1 MTLDELRKQVDRLDS
16 QIVRLI
22 NERAE
27 VACEIGRLKKRGN
40 NALYVPS
47 REKAVYENISALN
60 GGPLPDTCLKAV
72 YREIMS
78 GCLALEKPLKV
89 AYLGPEG
96 TFTHVAARRKFGD
109 SVTYLPSATLDEV
122 FAEVERGRADHG
134 IVPVENSTGGGIH
147 ETLTRFLSSPLKV
160 CAEVL
165 LEIHHA
171 LIARCELTDVQKVYS
186 RGEVL
191 GQTRRW
197 LQEHMPGVALSE
209 MASTSSAAAKAAAEP
224 NAAAIGSASLAPVHG
239 LRVLADRIEDYAH
252 NATRFFVLGRSMS
265 APTGNDKTAVL
276 CSVRDKVGALHDLLE
291 PFKEHG
297 INMTKIESFPSPNAP
312 WQYYF
317 FVDFLGHPEREDTQR
332 ALQAMEAECVSF
344 KVLGAFARWEG

>member
-1 MTLDELRKQVDRLDS
+1 MTLDELRKQVDKLDS
-16 QIVRLI
+16 QIVHLI
-22 NERAE
+22 NERAK
-27 VACEIGRLKKRGN
+27 VACEIGNLKKRDN
-40 NALYVPS
+40 NALYVPA

-60 GGPLPDTCLKAV
+60 EGPLPDGCLKAV

-78 GCLALEKPLKV
+78 GCLALETPLKI

-96 TFTHVAARRKFGD
+96 TFTHVAARTKFGD
-109 SVTYLPSATLDEV
+109 SVTYVPAASLDEV
-122 FAEVERGRADHG
+122 FAEVERGRAHHG
-134 IVPVENSTGGGIH
+134 MVPVENSTGGGIH

-171 LIARCELTDVQKVYS
+171 LMARCEMQDVQKIYS

-191 GQTRRW
+191 GQTRHW
-197 LQEHMPGVALSE
+197 LQKHMPDVKLAE
-209 MASTSSAAAKAAAEP
+209 VASTSSAAAKAATEP
-224 NAAAIGSASLAPVHG
+224 NVAAIGSASLAPVHG
-239 LRVLADRIEDYAH
+239 LRVLADHIEDYAH
-252 NATRFFVLGRSMS
+252 NATRFFVLGKNMS
-265 APTGNDKTAVL
+265 APTGNDKTAIL
-276 CSVRDKVGALHDLLE
+276 CSVRDKVGALHDLLA
-291 PFKEHG
+291 PIKEHG

-317 FVDFLGHPEREDTQR
+317 FIDFLGHPEREDTQKTLR
-332 ALQAMEAECVSF
+332 DMEAECVSF